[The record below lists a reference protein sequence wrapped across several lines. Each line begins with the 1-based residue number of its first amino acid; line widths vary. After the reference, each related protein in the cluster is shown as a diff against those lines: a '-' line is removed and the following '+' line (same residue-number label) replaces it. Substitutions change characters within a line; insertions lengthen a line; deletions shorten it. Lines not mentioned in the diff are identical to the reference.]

1 MKKEVKINF
10 RVSEYEK
17 KMLQSKTRKAK
28 MKLSDFCRKAVF
40 EKDIRYVE
48 GLSDCV
54 YALNKI
60 GNNINQLAAASN
72 QGRDVAPAMAAIKSR
87 MFQTLGN
94 IDRVIGGDS
103 DSDSQTD

>member
-1 MKKEVKINF
+1 MNKEVKINF

-17 KMLQSKTRKAK
+17 RLLQSKVRRSK

-40 EKDIRYVE
+40 EKEIKHID

-54 YALNKI
+54 YELNKI
-60 GNNINQLAAASN
+60 GNNINQIAVAAN
-72 QGRDVAPAMAAIKSR
+72 QGRDVAPTMAAIKSR
-87 MFQTLGN
+87 MFLTLGV
-94 IDRVIGGDS
+94 IDKVLGGDG